1 MGLGIVEYV
10 MALEETLELKI
21 ADDEAGRWET
31 LGDVLKSIT
40 PRRAAQPGCSTQR
53 AFHRLRSSLMNQ
65 CHPRR
70 GLRTTT
76 PLATVAAGTWRSVT
90 KQTHLEFPARR
101 LSTAARAALGLGS
114 VAVAG
119 VVRVHV
125 SPMTSAGSLAL
136 SAATVDAL
144 DRRFGRH
151 RTTLGSRSIEVGV
164 LNYARLGCW
173 SRPGLRAVIP
183 YLGATEAG
191 VAVGSLSEQTRLIDL
206 FQD

>member
-31 LGDVLKSIT
+31 LGDVLSSLAA
-40 PRRAAQPGCSTQR
+40 RRPAQPGCSTQR
-53 AFHRLRSSLMNQ
+53 AFHRLRSSLMNHH
-65 CHPRR
+65 HPRR

-76 PLATVAAGTWRSVT
+76 PLATVSAATWRSVT
-90 KQTHLEFPARR
+90 KQTHLEFPERR
-101 LSTAARAALGLGS
+101 LSTAARTALGLGS
-114 VAVAG
+114 LAIAG
-119 VVRVHV
+119 VVGVDAG
-125 SPMTSAGSLAL
+125 PKFYLGSLAL
-136 SAATVDAL
+136 TAATGAVL

-151 RTTLGSRSIEVGV
+151 RTTLGSLAIEVGV

-173 SRPGLRAVIP
+173 SRPGLWAVIR

-191 VAVGSLSEQTRLIDL
+191 VSVTSLSEQTRLIDL
-206 FQD
+206 FRD